1 MGRGE
6 GIKRMLIAE
15 NDEARRSRIWWLTI
29 LVSSALIVIITIYL
43 LMKMFT
49 TNPLEGKWESEDG
62 DFTLG
67 VGRNGKMT
75 VALPDIAEGVDADV
89 EMSYTLN
96 MDDKTVTI
104 QENGAELDR
113 LAAESEGAYTRETL
127 ESALSG
133 VMTTFDYSVEGEQL
147 TLTERE
153 YGEQLTFIKK

>member
-1 MGRGE
+1 
-6 GIKRMLIAE
+6 MLIAE

-104 QENGAELDR
+104 QENGKEPIQERR
-113 LAAESEGAYTRETL
+113 LR
-127 ESALSG
+127 ALC
-133 VMTTFDYSVEGEQL
+133 QAL
-147 TLTERE
+147 
-153 YGEQLTFIKK
+153 

>member
-1 MGRGE
+1 M
-6 GIKRMLIAE
+6 KTMLIAE
-15 NDEARRSRIWWLTI
+15 NDEARRSRIWWVAI
-29 LVSSALIVIITIYL
+29 LVSSVLIVIIAIYL

-75 VALPDIAEGVDADV
+75 VALPDIAEGVDADI

-104 QENGAELDR
+104 RENGAELDR
-113 LAAESEGAYTRETL
+113 LVQESEGAYTREML
-127 ESALSG
+127 ESALAG
-133 VMTTFDYSVEGEQL
+133 VMTTFDYNVEGEQL

>member
-1 MGRGE
+1 M
-6 GIKRMLIAE
+6 KTMLIAE
-15 NDEARRSRIWWLTI
+15 NDEARRSRIWWLAI
-29 LVSSALIVIITIYL
+29 LVSSALIVIITMYL

-67 VGRNGKMT
+67 VGRNGKIT
-75 VALPDIAEGVDADV
+75 VALPDIGEGVGADI

-104 QENGAELDR
+104 RENGAELDR
-113 LAAESEGAYTRETL
+113 LAEESGGAYTREML
-127 ESALSG
+127 ENVLAG
-133 VMTTFDYSVEGEQL
+133 VMTTFDYSVEGKEL

>member
-1 MGRGE
+1 M
-6 GIKRMLIAE
+6 
-15 NDEARRSRIWWLTI
+15 
-29 LVSSALIVIITIYL
+29 
-43 LMKMFT
+43 
-49 TNPLEGKWESEDG
+49 
-62 DFTLG
+62 
-67 VGRNGKMT
+67 
-75 VALPDIAEGVDADV
+75 DADV